1 MRWIGRRREEG
12 EIFQKDGGMG
22 LAGKGKECKCIDGQ
36 SEWTGAFVD
45 GQNVGR
51 VERSLRSEVRKE
63 EFE

>member
-1 MRWIGRRREEG
+1 
-12 EIFQKDGGMG
+12 MG

-51 VERSLRSEVRKE
+51 LERSLRSEVKKKE
-63 EFE
+63 CE